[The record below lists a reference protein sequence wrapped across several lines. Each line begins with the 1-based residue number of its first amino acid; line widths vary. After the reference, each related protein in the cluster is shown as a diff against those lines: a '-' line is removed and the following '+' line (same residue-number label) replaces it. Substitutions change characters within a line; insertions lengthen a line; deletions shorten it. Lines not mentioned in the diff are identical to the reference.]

1 MATINKTMKTFN
13 VPNGADTI
21 CYEIVDEAGRKCLAK
36 DWATHSD
43 EAFAADE
50 YVFKDGKFYKFKTDH
65 TEGNTWSSSE
75 VEETNLGSEITD
87 LKSALNGIGLGI
99 EDGVLV
105 IDPVTE

>member
-1 MATINKTMKTFN
+1 MAIINKTMKTFN

-21 CYEIVDEAGRKCLAK
+21 RYEIVDEAGRKCLAK

-50 YVFKDGKFYKFKTDH
+50 YVFKDGKFYKFTTDH
-65 TEGNTWSSSE
+65 TAGNTWSSSE

-87 LKSALNGIGLGI
+87 FKIALNGIGLGI

>member
-13 VPNGADTI
+13 VSNDADTI

-36 DWATHSD
+36 DWATHSG
-43 EAFAADE
+43 EAFAAGE

-65 TEGNTWSSSE
+65 TAGNTWSSSE
-75 VEETNLGSEITD
+75 VVETNLGNEITG